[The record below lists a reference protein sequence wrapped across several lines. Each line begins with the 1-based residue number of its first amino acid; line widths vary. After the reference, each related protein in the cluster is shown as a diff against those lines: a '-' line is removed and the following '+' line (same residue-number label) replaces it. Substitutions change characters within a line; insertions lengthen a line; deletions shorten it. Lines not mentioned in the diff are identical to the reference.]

1 MAGGEAFWQP
11 LGTGIVEAVVAG
23 DDITVDATDPA
34 NPIVS
39 SAVDVMGAGRWE
51 VVVSGVPAEEVT
63 NESEDDWL
71 YTWVG
76 A

>member
-1 MAGGEAFWQP
+1 MAGGEAFWQS
-11 LGTGIVEAVVAG
+11 LGTGIVETIVEG
-23 DDITVDATDPA
+23 DNVTVDATDPA

-39 SAVDVMGAGRWE
+39 ADIEAAGRWE

-63 NESEDDWL
+63 NEAEDDWL
-71 YTWVG
+71 FHWTG